1 MCCSPVAALKTVS
14 RQQVWLMVWLLLLR
28 VQAQKN
34 SGVPTAGGRASAAL
48 PSHHIPGAGTLVLSG
63 HNACIQPV
71 SPVCCLTM
79 ITYQNCSPAFPA
91 TIHLS
96 LLAAKPSIFPPAAW
110 DHGRKLRGGWV
121 LGRCSGYITH
131 MHHSGIYCPFD
142 KRVLLSHFYL
152 L

>member
-1 MCCSPVAALKTVS
+1 MLLASGRTKNSFPAASVAHGVAAVAACVFRRRKT
-14 RQQVWLMVWLLLLR
+14 LLFPRLVAGPVQRSPRITFR
-28 VQAQKN
+28 VR
-34 SGVPTAGGRASAAL
+34 GR
-48 PSHHIPGAGTLVLSG
+48 G

-121 LGRCSGYITH
+121 LGRYITH

-142 KRVLLSHFYL
+142 KRVLLSHFYFL
-152 L
+152 

>member
-34 SGVPTAGGRASAAL
+34 SAVPTAGGRASAAL
-48 PSHHIPGAGTLVLSG
+48 PSHHIPGCGDAGIT
-63 HNACIQPV
+63 PV

-110 DHGRKLRGGWV
+110 DHGRKLRGGWADAADILHTCITV
-121 LGRCSGYITH
+121 EYIAH
-131 MHHSGIYCPFD
+131 LIKGSF
-142 KRVLLSHFYL
+142 
-152 L
+152 

>member
-14 RQQVWLMVWLLLLR
+14 RQQVWLMVWLFRRRKTLVFPRLVAGP
-28 VQAQKN
+28 VQR
-34 SGVPTAGGRASAAL
+34 SPRITFR
-48 PSHHIPGAGTLVLSG
+48 GAGTLVLSR

-110 DHGRKLRGGWV
+110 DHGRKLRGGWADAADILHTCTTV
-121 LGRCSGYITH
+121 EYIV
-131 MHHSGIYCPFD
+131 YCPFD

>member
-1 MCCSPVAALKTVS
+1 MLLASGRTKNSFPAASVAHGVAAAAACSGAEKLWCS
-14 RQQVWLMVWLLLLR
+14 HGWWPGQCSAPLASHSGLR
-28 VQAQKN
+28 
-34 SGVPTAGGRASAAL
+34 GR
-48 PSHHIPGAGTLVLSG
+48 GY
-63 HNACIQPV
+63 NACIQPV

-142 KRVLLSHFYL
+142 KRVLLSHFYFL
-152 L
+152 